1 MLDLIK
7 LSGEETGVADEFK
20 MDWESQGIDFYE
32 DVAYGM
38 GGDHPMHLDLMIPRE
53 KAEKKRPVIIWVHG
67 GGWSIPELTK
77 KYRPVNALVQACHMG
92 FVCASIE
99 YRLVTEKPFPAP
111 IEDCKCAVF

>member
-53 KAEKKRPVIIWVHG
+53 KAEKNVLL
-67 GGWSIPELTK
+67 SS
-77 KYRPVNALVQACHMG
+77 G
-92 FVCASIE
+92 FTAAAGAS
-99 YRLVTEKPFPAP
+99 RN
-111 IEDCKCAVF
+111 